1 MNEPLGHRAAQ
12 ECKAHYEASH
22 GPDNLDM
29 LLPYI
34 LVPLNELKRI
44 LRESKEKAE
53 AAEQRHIQEKVG

>member
-1 MNEPLGHRAAQ
+1 MQ
-12 ECKAHYEASH
+12 ECKACYEASH

-34 LVPLNELKRI
+34 LVLLNELKRI

-53 AAEQRHIQEKVG
+53 AVEQRRIQEKVG